1 MPLVRYKIRP
11 VGDSLLR
18 ACSSGAVTW
27 WTDRQRDAR
36 CCGSSHPPQP
46 VRQRPNTL
54 PLRSGCGSTS
64 GRLLSLAS
72 SKAPGSI
79 AGRRGNDAAGQKADQ
94 QALAPI
100 FAASYDHVSLAHLH
114 LPWNYPIRLAHLTS
128 LAVAPVAC
136 GPRRRPPL
144 RNLPLAANM
153 SAGPECHESAPAL
166 RPGALCHTP
175 GTQRR
180 GISAVTVGEHRRHA
194 PPRCPAQWRLR
205 STARPQP

>member
-1 MPLVRYKIRP
+1 MPLVQNEFRP
-11 VGDSLLR
+11 VVDSLLSVQFGR
-18 ACSSGAVTW
+18 GNVV
-27 WTDRQRDAR
+27 DRSTERRTLLWKLSPAATRPPAPQ
-36 CCGSSHPPQP
+36 HPA
-46 VRQRPNTL
+46 
-54 PLRSGCGSTS
+54 LRSGCGSTS

-100 FAASYDHVSLAHLH
+100 FAASYDHVSLARLH
-114 LPWNYPIRLAHLTS
+114 LPWNYPIRLAHLPS

-153 SAGPECHESAPAL
+153 SAGPECRESAPAL